1 MGGIV
6 IVSVVLSLPTLGPVL
21 LAAIET
27 QDTTTGAFILLM
39 LGTLTVGGTDDIG
52 HFIGGG

>member
-1 MGGIV
+1 M
-6 IVSVVLSLPTLGPVL
+6 SVVLSLPTLGPVL